1 MKEVAAMTDRVVG
14 DRGGDVEDAVAA
26 GEGGVEGV
34 AVEDVGAAQGEA
46 LLGAL
51 QSQQVRVLA
60 VRCMSASARKAEVSR
75 TASSL
80 SLQKGI
86 AVQEMV

>member
-1 MKEVAAMTDRVVG
+1 MNEQAGTTDRGVG
-14 DRGGDVEDAVAA
+14 DRGGDVEDAVTA

-60 VRCMSASARKAEVSR
+60 VRCTSARGRKAQVS

-80 SLQKGI
+80 KDN
-86 AVQEMV
+86 AMQEMM